1 MVLLSRTGRVRQVFF
16 DNLRIATVRAQD
28 GRLTL
33 GITGALRLHSVLHAP
48 SMRVSVRDDVAPI
61 IAGGK
66 NAFCRHVTGADPEIR
81 AGDDVLVVDP
91 TDHLIACG
99 SAVLSG
105 SDMREFQYGVAVKV
119 REGRK

>member
-1 MVLLSRTGRVRQVFF
+1 MFSN
-16 DNLRIATVRAQD
+16 NLRIATVRAQD

-48 SMRVSVRDDVAPI
+48 LLRVSVRDDIAPI
-61 IAGGK
+61 IAEGK
-66 NAFCRHVTGADPEIR
+66 NAFCRHVTGADLEIR
-81 AGDDVLVVDP
+81 AGDDVLVVDQS
-91 TDHLIACG
+91 DNLIACG

-105 SDMREFQYGVAVKV
+105 PDMREFQYGVAVKV